1 MPQSVLAAIE
11 AQMLN
16 NSSNV
21 NAPLWTATNTTNAH
35 IISRM
40 KAIKTPANWSTDYLK
55 AAQAAGDHPAAYH
68 IRSLVLTEANLS
80 INLETSPVHSQKK
93 TETGTLRQRKV
104 SKRDGKA
111 GALDGA
117 DESSIGKQR
126 DGSLRLSKQRD
137 ANPDSSYTLNSQG
150 GFHNPSDSGYSG
162 SLRDMIIFTP
172 EDIADLANT
181 SSSDCAGNPHSPVRT
196 ASLPVPKG
204 KDDLVPVGV
213 GHTLRRV
220 TAMPI
225 LPSLRRV
232 TSFSRENY
240 SSYEKMKDSEG
251 QKEETKP
258 SEKPAA
264 VDGGDKQDSA
274 QPDVSMAGQTDGAN
288 EENGLLMLTP
298 SDLSTVPD
306 PAEIS
311 RRLAERAK
319 PGMDIEDLFDGPFES
334 CRERTI
340 RTSDS
345 IISLSS
351 WYGEMEE
358 RYITPFYEANT
369 VSPASIQN
377 ENRKPRTSI
386 GDVAPSKKCGQ
397 SRMMDPHRSFLI

>member
-1 MPQSVLAAIE
+1 
-11 AQMLN
+11 
-16 NSSNV
+16 
-21 NAPLWTATNTTNAH
+21 
-35 IISRM
+35 
-40 KAIKTPANWSTDYLK
+40 
-55 AAQAAGDHPAAYH
+55 
-68 IRSLVLTEANLS
+68 
-80 INLETSPVHSQKK
+80 
-93 TETGTLRQRKV
+93 
-104 SKRDGKA
+104 
-111 GALDGA
+111 
-117 DESSIGKQR
+117 
-126 DGSLRLSKQRD
+126 
-137 ANPDSSYTLNSQG
+137 
-150 GFHNPSDSGYSG
+150 
-162 SLRDMIIFTP
+162 MIIFTP

-181 SSSDCAGNPHSPVRT
+181 SSSGCAGNPHSPVRT

-204 KDDLVPVGV
+204 KDDLVPEGV
-213 GHTLRRV
+213 GHTLRPV

-288 EENGLLMLTP
+288 EENGVLMLTP
-298 SDLSTVPD
+298 SDLSTVQD

-319 PGMDIEDLFDGPFES
+319 PGMDIEDLFDGPFECS
-334 CRERTI
+334 RERTI

-377 ENRKPRTSI
+377 ENRKPRQALAVAAFEKMRTKSYDGSPPELLDLNNENRVPNYESSTLPRMGVTSDI
-386 GDVAPSKKCGQ
+386 VFGEMNNYDSCDIHA
-397 SRMMDPHRSFLI
+397 RERSS